1 MSEVNF
7 GSQSDVAALV
17 ARAKGLQQRILF
29 VLFAFVIYR
38 LGTHIPLPGVDA
50 TALAAYQNNLQSG
63 FFGFFNMFSGGAFA
77 RMALFAL
84 NIMPYITA
92 SIIIQ
97 LLAATSESLKELK
110 KEGEIGRRKINQ
122 YTRYLTVVL
131 AFAQGFGLASGIQG
145 QTAQIAGELVPLVPN
160 AGLFF
165 QLQTALT
172 ITTGT
177 LFLMWLGEQINS
189 RGIGNGISL
198 LIFAGIVAEMPAS
211 LIRMF
216 ELARTGSLSGFTVL
230 AFSVGALAAIMF
242 MVFMETAVRRIPIQ
256 YPKRSGPFGAVDNG
270 QNHLPLK
277 LNLAGVI
284 PPIFASALLMAP
296 LTAASYAPD
305 APWAQFVGQYF
316 SPGHIPYLLVF
327 VSLIIFFT
335 FFYVATVTFNAEET
349 ADNLKKSGAFIP
361 GIRPG
366 AATAQYLDSIVTRL
380 TALGA
385 LYLAFICAVP
395 DLLHRDNLLPVY
407 IGGTSLLIIVSV
419 TIDTVA
425 RIQSALIAQKYESLL
440 KKVGGK
446 GGSGL
451 LVGGNAGRKFQPKG
465 PVQ

>member
-1 MSEVNF
+1 MSTVNL
-7 GSQSDVAALV
+7 GNQAEIADLV
-17 ARAKGLQQRILF
+17 AKAKGLQQRILF

-38 LGTHIPLPGVDA
+38 LGTHIPLPGVDP
-50 TALAAYQNNLQSG
+50 TALAAYQNNLNTG

-97 LLAATSESLKELK
+97 LLTSTSATLGELK

-131 AFAQGFGLASGIQG
+131 AFAQGFGLASGVEN
-145 QTAQIAGELVPLVPN
+145 QTAQVGGELLRLVPE
-160 AGLFF
+160 AGMAFK
-165 QLQTALT
+165 LQTALA

-177 LFLMWLGEQINS
+177 MFLMWLGEQMNQ

-198 LIFAGIVAEMPAS
+198 LIFAGIVAQLPSSM
-211 LIRMF
+211 LRLF
-216 ELARTGSLSGFTVL
+216 ELARTGSLPPITVIL
-230 AFSVGALAAIMF
+230 FVVGAAAAVLF
-242 MVFMETAVRRIPIQ
+242 MVFMETATRRIAIQ
-256 YPKRSGPFGAVDNG
+256 YPKRASGPFGQVESN
-270 QNHLPLK
+270 QNFLPLK

-296 LTAASYAPD
+296 ITMASYAPES
-305 APWAQFVGQYF
+305 AWAQFIGAWF
-316 SPGHIPYLLVF
+316 TPGRMLYMLASV
-327 VSLIIFFT
+327 VLIIFFS

-366 AATAQYLDSIVTRL
+366 ESTAAYLDAVVTRL
-380 TALGA
+380 TAMGA
-385 LYLAFICAVP
+385 VYLAFICAVP
-395 DLLHRDNLLPVY
+395 DLLHRDSLLPVY
-407 IGGTSLLIIVSV
+407 IGGTSLLIVVSV

-440 KKVGGK
+440 KKAGGR
-446 GGSGL
+446 GRGGL
-451 LVGGNAGRKFQPKG
+451 LINNKGNLN
-465 PVQ
+465 